1 MLTGAIEEALIRS
14 VSNCAGLDYSNAEYI
29 ECNGTGIAIRDS
41 VEAAALE
48 ALFGKLGVGYHQ
60 PNTHTG
66 SLKINA
72 GHLEGASGVVSLI
85 KTALMLE
92 KGFVSPNCDSEKLIS
107 NFLLWKLNMKSN
119 TESLKWEKA

>member
-14 VSNCAGLDYSNAEYI
+14 VSNCASLDYSNAEYI

-60 PNTHTG
+60 PNTYTEE
-66 SLKINA
+66 IRM
-72 GHLEGASGVVSLI
+72 E
-85 KTALMLE
+85 KT
-92 KGFVSPNCDSEKLIS
+92 N
-107 NFLLWKLNMKSN
+107 
-119 TESLKWEKA
+119 